1 MVYLTSPVLWFF
13 STGTRNLVRVR
24 RRIGITWRSTLVSG
38 PSMSTYK
45 SGVGVR
51 KRNGGYA
58 IFIENVENNCEL
70 ALVLAVVDVDCA
82 ADFDE
87 MLERL
92 GKGLGGVRK
101 GGLTMEDIDFGVG
114 FSFLAIKTI

>member
-1 MVYLTSPVLWFF
+1 M
-13 STGTRNLVRVR
+13 
-24 RRIGITWRSTLVSG
+24 
-38 PSMSTYK
+38 
-45 SGVGVR
+45 
-51 KRNGGYA
+51 
-58 IFIENVENNCEL
+58 
-70 ALVLAVVDVDCA
+70 VLAVVDVDCA

-87 MLERL
+87 MFERL